1 VLICA
6 TCAVEYE
13 EPTPEECPICAD
25 ERQYLPATGQR
36 WTTLD
41 ELAAAGQQLTWT
53 DNEPGLIG
61 IATDPSVGIGQ
72 TMQSLTTPAGS
83 IIWDPIGYVDDE
95 AGARVLARGPVLA
108 IASSHPHM
116 FGVQVEWSRRLGN
129 PAVLVAEADRAWLG
143 RSDPVVEF
151 WSGTREITAG
161 VTLHQV
167 GGHFRGSSVLHWVDG
182 AAAKG
187 VLLTGDSVF
196 PNPEHRSVGFMR
208 SYPNKIPLSG
218 AVVERIVTQL
228 EPLRYDRIYG
238 NFNNS
243 INADAKALL
252 RASADRYIAWTRG
265 ARPFDLNR
273 ACRTPG
279 PCAVVMSIRQCN
291 RPQHRGPAA
300 DFWGEF

>member
-13 EPTPEECPICAD
+13 EPAPEECPICAD

-61 IATDPSVGIGQ
+61 IATDPPVGIGQ
-72 TMQSLTTPAGS
+72 TMQLLTTPAGS
-83 IIWDPIGYVDDE
+83 IIWDPIGYLDDE
-95 AGARVLARGPVLA
+95 ACARVLALGPVLA

-129 PAVLVAEADRAWLG
+129 PAVLVAEADREWLG
-143 RSDPVVEF
+143 RRDPVVEL
-151 WSGTREITAG
+151 WRGTREITAG

-167 GGHFRGSSVLHWVDG
+167 GGHFRGSSVLHWADG
-182 AAAKG
+182 ATAKG

-196 PNPEHRSVGFMR
+196 PNPDHRSVGFMR

-218 AVVERIVTQL
+218 TVVERIVTQL
-228 EPLRYDRIYG
+228 EPLKYDRIYG
-238 NFNNS
+238 NFNNA

-252 RASADRYIAWTRG
+252 RASADRHIAWTRG
-265 ARPFDLNR
+265 DFDHL
-273 ACRTPG
+273 T
-279 PCAVVMSIRQCN
+279 
-291 RPQHRGPAA
+291 
-300 DFWGEF
+300 